1 MSHRHEYARDFAGF
15 AQRDA
20 GWFDTLCAS
29 QVARINR
36 KATAAIRRA
45 CARRT
50 KRLKETYDVMEAEH
64 QRTTHA
70 SGPRRPTMDQ
80 QE

>member
-1 MSHRHEYARDFAGF
+1 MSHRHEYAPDFAGF
-15 AQRDA
+15 ACRDA
-20 GWFDTLCAS
+20 HWFDQLCAS
-29 QVARINR
+29 QVARITR
-36 KATAAIRRA
+36 RADAAIRRA
-45 CARRT
+45 VVRR
-50 KRLKETYDVMEAEH
+50 KERLKRTYDTMEAEH